1 MLKHAVVNL
10 INYQDDAN
18 LASKAIPELQTLL
31 TDEDPATQT
40 HCLQLILQLSRK
52 EASRHA
58 LMQAPQLIGQLVRLV
73 NDQENHGDLIRLTS
87 AILHQLSQHRQG
99 LLVIFKTGGIN
110 TLVKMLGSPNE
121 GVVMNAIRA
130 LHNLLLHQEGS
141 KMAVRL
147 SGGLQKMV
155 CLGFLFQISKQ
166 KV

>member
-31 TDEDPATQT
+31 SDDDPATQT
-40 HCLQLILQLSRK
+40 HCLQLMLQLSRK

-58 LMQAPQLIGQLVRLV
+58 LMQAPQLIGQLVRMI
-73 NDQENHGDLIRLTS
+73 NDQDISGEQIKLAS

-110 TLVKMLGSPNE
+110 ALVKMLGSPNE
-121 GVVMNAIRA
+121 SVVLNAIRA

-155 CLGFLFQISKQ
+155 SLNTNFM
-166 KV
+166 